1 MPARPG
7 AATFGAQAGRAGGE
21 AKRRMQAAQVFFPKF
36 DARAL
41 LAAARRVR
49 LGGDAL
55 SRDALAGGYR
65 AAYRGTGI
73 EYEESREYV
82 PGDDVAAMDWKVT
95 ARLGRPFVKRFR
107 EERARTV
114 MLAVDVS
121 PSMAVGAQE
130 GGVAYCAALAAVVL
144 AVSVAASRDR
154 VGLVLFSD
162 RVEAFLP
169 PGKGPGQAH
178 AVAAALAEARPMGR
192 GTDPGPALALAA
204 SVLAHRCPV
213 FVFSDFAA
221 ADFVAPLGRLAARH
235 EVTAGVVAGAS
246 APPLPQ
252 RGVVEFA
259 EAESGRRAVCDF
271 ADVAA
276 RARFAGERE
285 KRRERVVAG
294 LRAAGVGVVEL
305 DPAAHPAQALAAHF
319 RQRRRPGAG
328 AACRASGAARG

>member
-1 MPARPG
+1 
-7 AATFGAQAGRAGGE
+7 
-21 AKRRMQAAQVFFPKF
+21 MQAAQVFHPRFEAK
-36 DARAL
+36 AL

-65 AAYRGTGI
+65 AAYRGAGI

-121 PSMAVGAQE
+121 PSMAVGGQA

-178 AVAAALAEARPMGR
+178 AVAAALAGVRPVGR
-192 GTDPGPALALAA
+192 GTDPGPALALVA
-204 SVLAHRCPV
+204 SVLPHRSPV
-213 FVFSDFAA
+213 FVFSDCAA
-221 ADFVAPLGRLAARH
+221 GDCVAPLGRLAARH
-235 EVTAGVVAGAS
+235 EVTAGFVAGVA
-246 APPLPQ
+246 APLLPL
-252 RGVVEFA
+252 RGVVEFV
-259 EAESGRRAVCDF
+259 EAESGRRAMCDF
-271 ADVAA
+271 ADAAA
-276 RARFAGERE
+276 RARFAAAREER
-285 KRRERVVAG
+285 RRRTVAG

-305 DPAAHPAQALAAHF
+305 DPAAHPAPALDAYF
-319 RQRRRPGAG
+319 RARRRPGVRAAG
-328 AACRASGAARG
+328 GAPGAARG